1 MPIPKSV
8 LSYLDQNK
16 IKYDTVEHRTVY
28 TAWDSAQTQHIKPD
42 QVVKT
47 LVLKYDAGHCLAL
60 LQANKNID
68 FAKFK
73 KVLNAWLK
81 QEEQKAAKKVSLD
94 KEAWMKKSIVGKV
107 GATPP
112 FGSLLKMPV
121 FIDAPVLKQ
130 KKIQVNSGDYDFS
143 LQITASAL
151 IKLENPIKGNF
162 GKKK

>member
-1 MPIPKSV
+1 MPIPKPV
-8 LSYLDQNK
+8 LNYLDKNK
-16 IKYDTVEHRTVY
+16 IKYETVEHRTVF

-47 LVLKYDAGHCLAL
+47 LVLKYDSGHCLAL
-60 LQANKNID
+60 LSAKNNID
-68 FAKFK
+68 FGKFK

-81 QEEQKAAKKVSLD
+81 KEGQKLTKAVSLD
-94 KEAWMKKSIVGKV
+94 KEGWMKKTILGKV

-121 FIDAPVLKQ
+121 FIDSLLLKQ
-130 KKIQVNSGDYDFS
+130 KKVLVNSGDYDYS
-143 LQITASAL
+143 LQMAISSL
-151 IKLENPIKGNF
+151 IKLENPIKGSF